1 MYDVLH
7 YDKDGRLS
15 KPPTTDQQPTTDQP
29 TSVAP
34 TTDQPTTDQKNRPQT
49 NRPPTK
55 EKIKCAL
62 PYIFKIF
69 DIFCN

>member
-29 TSVAP
+29 TSAEP
-34 TTDQPTTDQKNRPQT
+34 TTDQPTTDQKNRRPT
-49 NRPPTK
+49 N
-55 EKIKCAL
+55 
-62 PYIFKIF
+62 
-69 DIFCN
+69 